1 MYAGVFAK
9 RRHEFQEARKK
20 LEEALDLFKI
30 CLGKHVMTAD
40 CEKNIVDLY
49 LELDQRNIRLSD
61 CEDPTGE
68 EKCELMKS
76 HEHYEKALSMM
87 KELGV
92 DDHKETVLTLKNFAV
107 CQRRQGNL
115 KEATGLLQKAESVVE
130 SELHK
135 KDHMWKVMMKT
146 QWALLCD
153 QKHQKG
159 EEESEEKAI
168 TLMKKGLEMAL
179 RLGKQIHELNSR
191 IEILPFTE
199 QFPDEFPEDEFPR
212 PVKRATGNY
221 KCFEY
226 FILAIK
232 HP

>member
-61 CEDPTGE
+61 CEDPTSE

-92 DDHKETVLTLKNFAV
+92 DDHKETVLTLKKFAV
-107 CQRRQGNL
+107 CQRRQGIL
-115 KEATGLLQKAESVVE
+115 KEATGLLEKAESVVE
-130 SELHK
+130 SE
-135 KDHMWKVMMKT
+135 
-146 QWALLCD
+146 
-153 QKHQKG
+153 
-159 EEESEEKAI
+159 
-168 TLMKKGLEMAL
+168 
-179 RLGKQIHELNSR
+179 
-191 IEILPFTE
+191 
-199 QFPDEFPEDEFPR
+199 
-212 PVKRATGNY
+212 
-221 KCFEY
+221 
-226 FILAIK
+226 
-232 HP
+232 